1 MKKKHLKLT
10 SLLLCIFI
18 LLSATSC
25 TGLLQNDKPNETTA
39 RAESTV
45 SSPTE
50 STPSL
55 PESTVAPSIDAT
67 TSAPESTPVPSV
79 EETSSELQAPPQA
92 SVTEDSTPDISVTD
106 GSSTGEIVPT
116 ATVPV
121 DAPDLPESVPS
132 DVEGESSPE
141 DAPVPEIGTTPII
154 DAPAESPDIMP
165 PVESTPDE
173 VVVPE
178 APMSDVSFAAAQGLR
193 SAVSVICSFNGGS
206 SGSAG
211 SGVIYKLEAESGSAF
226 IITNYHVVYNSA
238 SKTANRISDDINVLL
253 FGLEYE
259 EYAIP
264 ATYVGGS
271 ANYDIAILRVDNSEL
286 LKASAEN
293 GSAKEIT
300 ISNSDFV
307 AAGQTAIAIGNP
319 EADGIS
325 VTTGIVSVDS
335 EHITMNAINGLGS
348 VEMRVIRIDTAVN
361 SGNSGGGL
369 FNARGE
375 LIGIVN
381 AKIKSED
388 VENIGYA
395 IPSNVARA
403 IADNII
409 DYCYEK
415 ECETVMRG
423 MLGVTISMDSIT
435 TDYDEELGMIVITQK
450 IKVVSVNQGGL
461 AEEILMPDDIISAI
475 SINGDLTTIT
485 RQHHVIDAMLDV
497 REGDKVEMTI
507 LRAGEEMTV
516 ETIITEDCL
525 VAY

>member
-1 MKKKHLKLT
+1 
-10 SLLLCIFI
+10 
-18 LLSATSC
+18 
-25 TGLLQNDKPNETTA
+25 
-39 RAESTV
+39 
-45 SSPTE
+45 
-50 STPSL
+50 
-55 PESTVAPSIDAT
+55 
-67 TSAPESTPVPSV
+67 
-79 EETSSELQAPPQA
+79 
-92 SVTEDSTPDISVTD
+92 
-106 GSSTGEIVPT
+106 
-116 ATVPV
+116 
-121 DAPDLPESVPS
+121 
-132 DVEGESSPE
+132 
-141 DAPVPEIGTTPII
+141 
-154 DAPAESPDIMP
+154 
-165 PVESTPDE
+165 
-173 VVVPE
+173 
-178 APMSDVSFAAAQGLR
+178 
-193 SAVSVICSFNGGS
+193 
-206 SGSAG
+206 
-211 SGVIYKLEAESGSAF
+211 
-226 IITNYHVVYNSA
+226 
-238 SKTANRISDDINVLL
+238 
-253 FGLEYE
+253 
-259 EYAIP
+259 
-264 ATYVGGS
+264 
-271 ANYDIAILRVDNSEL
+271 
-286 LKASAEN
+286 
-293 GSAKEIT
+293 
-300 ISNSDFV
+300 
-307 AAGQTAIAIGNP
+307 
-319 EADGIS
+319 
-325 VTTGIVSVDS
+325 
-335 EHITMNAINGLGS
+335 MNAINGLGS

-450 IKVVSVNQGGL
+450 IKVVTVNQGGL
-461 AEEILMPDDIISAI
+461 AEEILMPDDIISDI
-475 SINGDLTTIT
+475 SINGVLTTIT